1 MGSEHISRESSPW
14 MVNLADSAYWRRNIP
29 CQDACPVHTD
39 ARGYVR
45 AIAEGD
51 FRKAYLIARG
61 PNPLASMCGR
71 ICGAPCEAQC
81 RRGNIDNPVA
91 IRSLKRFIT
100 DLHGPQ
106 SCTDRSA
113 ETTRN
118 DLRKLDQTGDCDALD
133 DIRCLLEVIQDA
145 DIPQPQGERVAII
158 GSGPAGLACAHDLC
172 LMGYRP
178 VIFEME
184 SVPAGMLYVGVPEYR
199 LPRDIIL
206 SEVAVI
212 EAMGTEIRCGVEVGK
227 DIQLGEILSEFKSVV
242 LAIGAKSSR
251 KLNLPGVEGPG
262 VLGGVEF
269 LRDVAYDRQ
278 TAVGRRVVVIGGGN
292 VAYDAA
298 RSVARQSYIDIS
310 RTAKRQQRVEEV
322 YLACLES
329 LTEMPADD
337 EEILEGQAEGVVRHS
352 GWGPTSIVRDDGGIV
367 TGVEFQRCLRVFDD
381 DGAFSPLFD
390 SEDCMTVDCDT
401 VIITVG
407 QSVETAFI
415 DSGDGIEI
423 TQRGMIESD
432 AETLATSR
440 PGVYIAGDAVRGAG
454 LMIDAIASGKQA
466 ARSVRGY
473 LSGSENDRT
482 FSDSHDVI
490 PDYAREIGYEGLS
503 RVHAPL
509 IDVTERLKSQKTAVD
524 LGYDAKMARREA
536 SRCLDCS
543 VNTIFDGK
551 RCVLCGGCVDVCPTT
566 CLKLVFASQLSGGDA
581 LESAGVETAGG
592 EAWREG
598 AAIIKD
604 EAKCIRCA
612 NCAQRCP
619 TNAITMERFCFQEQI
634 I

>member
-1 MGSEHISRESSPW
+1 MGSEHISTEPSPW
-14 MVNLADSAYWRRNIP
+14 MVNIADSAYWRGNIP
-29 CQDACPVHTD
+29 CQEACPVHTD

-45 AIAEGD
+45 AVAEGD

-71 ICGAPCEAQC
+71 ICGAPCESKC
-81 RRGNIDNPVA
+81 RRGNIDKPIA

-106 SCTDRSA
+106 SCKDRPA
-113 ETTRN
+113 EAVRN
-118 DLRKLDQTGDCDALD
+118 DLKGLAKDGDCDALD
-133 DIRCLLEVIQDA
+133 DIRGLLGVIQDA
-145 DIPQPQGERVAII
+145 DIPQPQGPRVAII

-278 TAVGRRVVVIGGGN
+278 AELGRRVVVIGGGN

-298 RSVARQSYIDIS
+298 RSVARQSYVDIS
-310 RTAKRQQRVEEV
+310 RTAKRQKRVEEV

-329 LTEMPADD
+329 LDEMPADD

-352 GWGPTSIVRDDGGIV
+352 GWGPTQIVRNGGGKV
-367 TGVEFQRCLRVFDD
+367 NGVLFQRCLRVFDD
-381 DGAFSPLFD
+381 DGAFAPIFD
-390 SEDCMTVDCDT
+390 AKDRMTIDCDT

-415 DSGDGIEI
+415 DSADGINV
-423 TQRGMIESD
+423 TQRGLVESD
-432 AETLATSR
+432 PETLATTR
-440 PGVYIAGDAVRGAG
+440 PGVFIAGDAVRGAG
-454 LMIDAIASGKQA
+454 LMIDAIASGKHA
-466 ARSVRGY
+466 ARSVRNY
-473 LSGSENDRT
+473 LTGDSSDRA
-482 FSDSHDVI
+482 FSDSHQVI
-490 PDYAREIGYEGLS
+490 PGYSREVGYEGLS
-503 RVHAPL
+503 RVHAPM
-509 IDVTERLKSQKTAVD
+509 IDVAERLKSQKAAVD
-524 LGYDAKMARREA
+524 LGYDEEMARCEA
-536 SRCLDCS
+536 SRCLDCN

-551 RCVLCGGCVDVCPTT
+551 KCVLCGGCVDVCPTT
-566 CLKLVFASQLSGGDA
+566 CLKIVAASQISGGQT
-581 LESAGVETAGG
+581 LETAARETAAG

-604 EAKCIRCA
+604 ESKCIRCA

-619 TNAITMERFCFQEQI
+619 TNAITMERFCFQEQVT
-634 I
+634 

>member
-1 MGSEHISRESSPW
+1 MGLESISTESSPW
-14 MVNLADSAYWRRNIP
+14 MVNISDSSYWRGNIP

-71 ICGAPCEAQC
+71 ICGAPCETKC
-81 RRGNIDNPVA
+81 RRGNIDKPVA

-106 SCTDRSA
+106 SHKDRSPDQA
-113 ETTRN
+113 RN
-118 DLRKLDQTGDCDALD
+118 DLRELSSAGECDALD
-133 DIRCLLEVIQDA
+133 DIRVLLEAIKDA
-145 DIPQPQGERVAII
+145 DIPQPQRQPVAII

-199 LPRDIIL
+199 LPRDIIM

-227 DIQLGEILSEFKSVV
+227 DIPLSEILSDFKAVV
-242 LAIGAKSSR
+242 LAIGAKNSR
-251 KLNLPGVEGPG
+251 KLNLPGADGPG

-278 TAVGRRVVVIGGGN
+278 TALGKRVVVIGGGN

-298 RSVARQSYIDIS
+298 RSVARQSYVDIS
-310 RTAKRQQRVEEV
+310 RTAKRHQRVEEV

-329 LTEMPADD
+329 LDEMPADD

-352 GWGPTSIVRDDGGIV
+352 GWGPVRIVRDDGGAV

-381 DGAFSPLFD
+381 DGAFAPLFD
-390 SEDCMTVDCDT
+390 SDDRMTVDCET

-415 DSGDGIEI
+415 DPGAGVNI
-423 TQRGMIESD
+423 TERGMIESD
-432 AETLATSR
+432 ADTLATSR
-440 PGVYIAGDAVRGAG
+440 SGVYLAGDAVRGAG

-466 ARSVRGY
+466 ARSVRDY
-473 LSGSENDRT
+473 LSGGSVDLT
-482 FSDSHDVI
+482 FSDSHEPIDG
-490 PDYAREIGYEGLS
+490 YAREIGYEGLS
-503 RVHAPL
+503 RVHVPL
-509 IDVTERLKSQKTAVD
+509 IDVAERLKSRKATVD
-524 LGYDAKMARREA
+524 LGYDEEMARREA

-566 CLKLVFASQLSGGDA
+566 CLKIVSASQLSGGRE
-581 LESAGVETAGG
+581 LETAGSRTAAG
-592 EAWREG
+592 QQWREG
-598 AAIIKD
+598 SAIIKD
-604 EAKCIRCA
+604 ETKCIRCA

-619 TNAITMERFCFQEQI
+619 TAAITMERFCFQEQVT
-634 I
+634 

>member
-1 MGSEHISRESSPW
+1 
-14 MVNLADSAYWRRNIP
+14 
-29 CQDACPVHTD
+29 
-39 ARGYVR
+39 
-45 AIAEGD
+45 
-51 FRKAYLIARG
+51 
-61 PNPLASMCGR
+61 
-71 ICGAPCEAQC
+71 
-81 RRGNIDNPVA
+81 
-91 IRSLKRFIT
+91 
-100 DLHGPQ
+100 
-106 SCTDRSA
+106 
-113 ETTRN
+113 
-118 DLRKLDQTGDCDALD
+118 
-133 DIRCLLEVIQDA
+133 
-145 DIPQPQGERVAII
+145 
-158 GSGPAGLACAHDLC
+158 
-172 LMGYRP
+172 MGYRP

-212 EAMGTEIRCGVEVGK
+212 EAMGTEIRCGVEVGE
-227 DIQLGEILSEFKSVV
+227 DIQLSEILSEFKAVV
-242 LAIGAKSSR
+242 LAVGAKNSR

-269 LRDVAYDRQ
+269 LRDVAYDRE
-278 TAVGRRVVVIGGGN
+278 TPLGARVVVIGGGN

-298 RSVARQSYIDIS
+298 RSVARQSYVDIS

-329 LTEMPADD
+329 LSEMPADD
-337 EEILEGQAEGVVRHS
+337 EEILEGQAEGVIRHS
-352 GWGPTSIVRDDGGIV
+352 GWGPVRITRDDGGKV

-381 DGAFSPLFD
+381 AGGFAPLFD
-390 SEDCMTVDCDT
+390 SDDCMTLDCDT
-401 VIITVG
+401 VIITIG

-415 DSGDGIEI
+415 DTADGINI
-423 TQRGMIESD
+423 TQRGMIEAD

-440 PGVYIAGDAVRGAG
+440 PGVYIAGDAVKGVG

-466 ARSVRGY
+466 ARGIRNY
-473 LSGSENDRT
+473 LSGGETHRS

-490 PDYAREIGYEGLS
+490 LDYSREIGYEGLS
-503 RVHAPL
+503 RVHVPL
-509 IDVTERLKSQKTAVD
+509 IDVSERLKSQKATVE
-524 LGYDAKMARREA
+524 LGFDEEMARVEA

-566 CLKLVFASQLSGGDA
+566 CLKLVFASQLAGGEL
-581 LESAGVETAGG
+581 LESTAMGTAGG
-592 EAWREG
+592 DAWREG

-619 TNAITMERFCFQEQI
+619 TRAITMERFCFQEQVI
-634 I
+634 

>member
-1 MGSEHISRESSPW
+1 
-14 MVNLADSAYWRRNIP
+14 MVDIADSAYWQRNIP
-29 CQDACPVHTD
+29 CQDACPVRTD

-45 AIAEGD
+45 AIAEGN
-51 FRKAYLIARG
+51 FHKAYLIARG

-71 ICGAPCEAQC
+71 ICGAPCEAKC
-81 RRGNIDNPVA
+81 RRGNIDKPIA

-100 DLHGPQ
+100 DRHGPQ
-106 SCTDRSA
+106 SREDGSA
-113 ETTRN
+113 EVVRN
-118 DLRKLDQTGDCDALD
+118 DLRELGQSRDCDALD
-133 DIRCLLEVIQDA
+133 DIRGLLEAIEDA
-145 DIPQPQGERVAII
+145 DIPRPQGERVAVI

-212 EAMGTEIRCGVEVGK
+212 EAMGTEIRCGVEVGR
-227 DIQLGEILSEFKSVV
+227 DIQLSEILSEFKAVV
-242 LAIGAKSSR
+242 LAVGAKNSR

-278 TAVGRRVVVIGGGN
+278 TPLGVRVVVIGGGN

-298 RSVARQSYIDIS
+298 RSVARQSYVDIS

-329 LTEMPADD
+329 LAEMPADD
-337 EEILEGQAEGVVRHS
+337 DEILEGQAEGIIRHS
-352 GWGPTSIVRDDGGIV
+352 GWGPMRIIRDDGGKV

-381 DGAFSPLFD
+381 EGRFAPVFD
-390 SEDCMTVDCDT
+390 SDDCMTLDCDT
-401 VIITVG
+401 VLITIG
-407 QSVETAFI
+407 QSVETSFI
-415 DSGDGIEI
+415 DIDDGINL
-423 TQRGMIESD
+423 TPSGMIEAD
-432 AETLATSR
+432 AETLETSR
-440 PGVYIAGDAVRGAG
+440 PGVYIAGDAVRGVG

-466 ARSVRGY
+466 ARSIRGY
-473 LSGSENDRT
+473 LSGSESHRT
-482 FSDSHDVI
+482 FSDSHHVVS
-490 PDYAREIGYEGLS
+490 DYVREIGYEGLP
-503 RVHAPL
+503 RVHVPL
-509 IDVTERLKSQKTAVD
+509 IDVAERLKSQKTTVE
-524 LGYDAKMARREA
+524 LGFDEEMARCEA

-566 CLKLVFASQLSGGDA
+566 CLKLVFASQLTGGEP
-581 LESAGVETAGG
+581 LESAAIGTAGG

-619 TNAITMERFCFQEQI
+619 TRAITMERFCFQEQVT
-634 I
+634 

>member
-1 MGSEHISRESSPW
+1 
-14 MVNLADSAYWRRNIP
+14 
-29 CQDACPVHTD
+29 
-39 ARGYVR
+39 
-45 AIAEGD
+45 
-51 FRKAYLIARG
+51 
-61 PNPLASMCGR
+61 MCGR
-71 ICGAPCEAQC
+71 ICGAPCESKC
-81 RRGNIDNPVA
+81 RRGNIDKPIA

-106 SCTDRSA
+106 SCKDRPA
-113 ETTRN
+113 EAVRN
-118 DLRKLDQTGDCDALD
+118 ELKGLAKDGDCDALD
-133 DIRCLLEVIQDA
+133 DIRGLLGVIQDA
-145 DIPQPQGERVAII
+145 DIPQPQGPRVAII

-278 TAVGRRVVVIGGGN
+278 AELGRRVVVIGGGN

-298 RSVARQSYIDIS
+298 RSVARQSYVDIS
-310 RTAKRQQRVEEV
+310 RTAKRQKRVEEV

-329 LTEMPADD
+329 LDEMPADD

-352 GWGPTSIVRDDGGIV
+352 GWGPTQIVRNGGGKV
-367 TGVEFQRCLRVFDD
+367 NGVLFQRCLRVFDD
-381 DGAFSPLFD
+381 DGAFAPIFD
-390 SEDCMTVDCDT
+390 AKDRMTIDCDT

-415 DSGDGIEI
+415 DSADGINV
-423 TQRGMIESD
+423 TQRGLVESD
-432 AETLATSR
+432 PETLATTR
-440 PGVYIAGDAVRGAG
+440 PGVFIAGDAVRGAG
-454 LMIDAIASGKQA
+454 LMIDAIASGKHA
-466 ARSVRGY
+466 ARSVRNY
-473 LSGSENDRT
+473 LTGDSSDRA
-482 FSDSHDVI
+482 FSDSHQVI
-490 PDYAREIGYEGLS
+490 PGYSREVGYEGLS
-503 RVHAPL
+503 RVHAPM
-509 IDVTERLKSQKTAVD
+509 IDVAERLKSQKAAVD
-524 LGYDAKMARREA
+524 LGYDEEMARCEA
-536 SRCLDCS
+536 SRCLDCN

-551 RCVLCGGCVDVCPTT
+551 KCVLCGGCVDVCPTT
-566 CLKLVFASQLSGGDA
+566 CLKIVAASQISGGQT
-581 LESAGVETAGG
+581 LETAARETAAG

-604 EAKCIRCA
+604 ESKCIRCA

-619 TNAITMERFCFQEQI
+619 TNAITMERFCFQEQVT
-634 I
+634 

>member
-1 MGSEHISRESSPW
+1 MGSEHISIESSEW
-14 MVNLADSAYWRRNIP
+14 MVEISDSAYWQRNIP

-39 ARGYVR
+39 ARGYIR

-51 FRKAYLIARG
+51 FRGAYLIARG

-71 ICGAPCEAQC
+71 ICGAPCETQC
-81 RRGNIDNPVA
+81 RRGKIDKPVA

-106 SCTDRSA
+106 SCTDRSSDTA
-113 ETTRN
+113 RN
-118 DLRKLDQTGDCDALD
+118 DLRELARSGQCDALD
-133 DIRCLLEVIQDA
+133 DIRGLLEAIQEA
-145 DIPQPQGERVAII
+145 DIPQPQGQRVAII

-178 VIFEME
+178 VIFEAE

-227 DIQLGEILSEFKSVV
+227 DIQLGEILSEFKAVV
-242 LAIGAKSSR
+242 LAIGAKNSR

-278 TAVGRRVVVIGGGN
+278 TAVGRRVLVIGGGN
-292 VAYDAA
+292 VAYDTA

-329 LTEMPADD
+329 LDEMPADD
-337 EEILEGQAEGVVRHS
+337 EEIIEGQEEGVVRHS
-352 GWGPTSIVRDDGGIV
+352 GWGPTEIIRNDDGVV

-381 DGAFSPLFD
+381 TGAFAPLFD
-390 SEDCMTVDCDT
+390 SEDRMTVNCDT
-401 VIITVG
+401 VLITVG

-415 DSGDGIEI
+415 NTDDGINI
-423 TQRGMIESD
+423 TQRGMVESNT
-432 AETLATSR
+432 ETLATSR

-466 ARSVRGY
+466 ARSVRSY
-473 LSGSENDRT
+473 LSGNQSDRT
-482 FSDSHDVI
+482 FSDSHQVI
-490 PDYAREIGYEGLS
+490 PGYSREIGYEGLP

-509 IDVTERLKSQKTAVD
+509 IDVTERLKSQKTTVD
-524 LGYDAKMARREA
+524 LGFDEEMAQCEA

-551 RCVLCGGCVDVCPTT
+551 RCVLCGGCVDVCPTM
-566 CLKLVFASQLSGGDA
+566 CLKLVSASQLAGGDA
-581 LESAGVETAGG
+581 LESAGVKTAGG
-592 EAWREG
+592 EAWCQG
-598 AAIIKD
+598 SAIIKD
-604 EAKCIRCA
+604 ETKCIRCA
-612 NCAQRCP
+612 NCVQRCP
-619 TNAITMERFCFQEQI
+619 TSAITMERFCFQEQVT
-634 I
+634 